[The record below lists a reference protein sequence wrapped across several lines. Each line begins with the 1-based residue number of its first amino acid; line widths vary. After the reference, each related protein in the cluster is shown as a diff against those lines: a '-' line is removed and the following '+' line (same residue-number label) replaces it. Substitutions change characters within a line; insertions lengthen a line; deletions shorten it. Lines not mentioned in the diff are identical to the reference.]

1 MKTRSTTPPSCPA
14 WRQGLLD
21 ALEGRLG
28 PELREALAEHLG
40 HCEGCAAE
48 LESLRRTLGTLDAY
62 RAPEPDEDYWHG
74 LHARVRCAVD
84 EEPKSRRAFF
94 VPRPAWGGVAALLV
108 LVAALGWWMDRGPGP
123 VDGANWLN
131 RMQAASRSEL
141 RADLLADAGTVD
153 AVVAEEAALAPDE
166 DPDLML
172 EDLTAAE
179 LDELYARLEGLN
191 G

>member
-1 MKTRSTTPPSCPA
+1 MKTRSTTPASCPS

-28 PELREALAEHLG
+28 PQLREALAEHLA

-48 LESLRRTLGTLDAY
+48 LESLRDTLGTLDAY

-74 LHARVRCAVD
+74 LHARVRRALD
-84 EEPKSRRAFF
+84 EAPAPRRSLFA
-94 VPRPAWGGVAALLV
+94 PRPAWGGVAALLL
-108 LVAALGWWMDRGPGP
+108 LVAALGWWMDRGPRP
-123 VDGANWLN
+123 TDGATWLA

-141 RADLLADAGTVD
+141 RADLLADAGTVN
-153 AVVAEEAALAPDE
+153 AVVDEEAAQAPDE
-166 DPDLML
+166 DLML